1 MKRKF
6 AFRFCLFLAF
16 MLFGALPIDAQDEAK
31 KDILTGY
38 VKDRNGQPLPGVN
51 VVIKDITGTGVSTD
65 MDGKFVIDLK
75 EKRTLVFSFI
85 GMKSKTISIKD
96 L

>member
-38 VKDRNGQPLPGVN
+38 VKDRTGQPLPGVN
-51 VVIKDITGTGVSTD
+51 VVIKDTELTSAEVAQILDVVTTETQYTASEV
-65 MDGKFVIDLK
+65 KVIQA
-75 EKRTLVFSFI
+75 E
-85 GMKSKTISIKD
+85 
-96 L
+96 